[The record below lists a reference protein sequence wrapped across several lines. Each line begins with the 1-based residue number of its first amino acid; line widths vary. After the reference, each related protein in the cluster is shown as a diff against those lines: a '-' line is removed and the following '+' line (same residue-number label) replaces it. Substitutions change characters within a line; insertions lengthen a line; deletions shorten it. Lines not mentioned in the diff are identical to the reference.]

1 MDVLQGENRPLRPER
16 YKLRMLRFRD
26 MAVVTNGERILRHPR
41 DLDAFAAARRSH
53 QPAARRTGVVL

>member
-1 MDVLQGENRPLRPER
+1 MRSER

-26 MAVVTNGERILRHPR
+26 MAAVANGEKVLRHPR

-53 QPAARRTGVVL
+53 QSAARRTSVVLRRSPAI